1 MWGINPFTVGKI
13 IAGVGFSSALLGRHG
28 SLKQLT
34 RKIKLHVSEQHA
46 EAAKAMARSVA
57 LQDQSLYERLK
68 KSSNASFRRRNTNA
82 SSVTLVIHRLT
93 EL

>member
-13 IAGVGFSSALLGRHG
+13 IAGVGVSSALLGRHG
-28 SLKQLT
+28 SLKQLA
-34 RKIKLHVSEQHA
+34 RKIKLHVSEQHT

-68 KSSNASFRRRNTNA
+68 KELERELSPEEYERVFGDSFDPPSR
-82 SSVTLVIHRLT
+82 
-93 EL
+93 

>member
-13 IAGVGFSSALLGRHG
+13 IAGVGVSSALLGRYG
-28 SLKQLT
+28 SLEQLK

-57 LQDQSLYERLK
+57 LQDQSLYEKLK
-68 KSSNASFRRRNTNA
+68 Q
-82 SSVTLVIHRLT
+82 
-93 EL
+93 ELERELSPEEYERVFGDFCDPPSR

>member
-13 IAGVGFSSALLGRHG
+13 IAGVGVSSALLGRHG
-28 SLKQLT
+28 SLQQLT
-34 RKIKLHVSEQHA
+34 RKIKLQVSEQHA

-68 KSSNASFRRRNTNA
+68 K
-82 SSVTLVIHRLT
+82 
-93 EL
+93 ELERELSPEEYERVFGDSGDPPSH